1 MTVNEC
7 KAEIL
12 YYKCEAQ
19 RANNKR
25 LKMYYEKKY
34 QYYLQLY
41 FDLSHSFQHN
51 KKYVNLIDK

>member
-25 LKMYYEKKY
+25 LKMYYEKKVSI
-34 QYYLQLY
+34 LLATL
-41 FDLSHSFQHN
+41 FR
-51 KKYVNLIDK
+51 LIPLVPT